1 MTEQKPTDLPV
12 VALRPGT
19 VDGFPGELI
28 LGDRNHAQVI
38 LLRPKQIK
46 NLALDAVNMTL
57 R

>member
-1 MTEQKPTDLPV
+1 MTEQKPMDLPV

-38 LLRPKQIK
+38 LLRPKQIR